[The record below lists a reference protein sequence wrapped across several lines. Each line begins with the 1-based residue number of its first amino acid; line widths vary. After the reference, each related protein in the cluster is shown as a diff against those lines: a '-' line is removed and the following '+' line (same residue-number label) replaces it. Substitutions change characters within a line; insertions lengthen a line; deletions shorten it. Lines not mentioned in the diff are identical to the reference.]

1 MKIASRRV
9 LIMVLLIIG
18 VSLILFP
25 VVSNLYNYVTATKV
39 IDTYQKEVKATSK
52 AKKKQLKE
60 EMSQY
65 NKELAAGTETVNDP
79 FKSTDQGKEP
89 AAKVSVYDNLAEE
102 LGEVLGE
109 VTIPKID
116 VKLPIYNGT
125 SELQLKK
132 GAGLLKGTSLP
143 VGGEGTHS
151 VISAHRGLPTAKL
164 FTDLPKLAIGDVFY
178 IETLEE
184 TLAYRVD
191 QIKVVK
197 PENVE
202 DIRVNSQADY
212 FTLLTCTPYMVNT
225 DRLLVRGER
234 IPYTAEVKKSL
245 KKASQRQRWLPII
258 KSLLLIIGVI
268 GLVICYYLWQRRR
281 SSQKAKSK

>member
-1 MKIASRRV
+1 M
-9 LIMVLLIIG
+9 
-18 VSLILFP
+18 
-25 VVSNLYNYVTATKV
+25 
-39 IDTYQKEVKATSK
+39 
-52 AKKKQLKE
+52 
-60 EMSQY
+60 
-65 NKELAAGTETVNDP
+65 
-79 FKSTDQGKEP
+79 
-89 AAKVSVYDNLAEE
+89 
-102 LGEVLGE
+102 
-109 VTIPKID
+109 
-116 VKLPIYNGT
+116 
-125 SELQLKK
+125 
-132 GAGLLKGTSLP
+132 P

-281 SSQKAKSK
+281 SSQKAKSN

>member
-52 AKKKQLKE
+52 AKKKQLKK

-65 NKELAAGTETVNDP
+65 NKELAAGTETVTDP
-79 FKSTDQGKEP
+79 FKSTEQGKEP

-281 SSQKAKSK
+281 SSQKAKSN

>member
-109 VTIPKID
+109 VIIPKID